1 MYNIK
6 TADFTPNPNPLCN
19 WGEYCKINPDAQ
31 GKEKYLCPY
40 FSHWDR
46 NTRNKADINNVEN
59 SWQGLE
65 KHQLV
70 LENYLNKINKTEVMN

>member
-1 MYNIK
+1 M
-6 TADFTPNPNPLCN
+6 
-19 WGEYCKINPDAQ
+19 
-31 GKEKYLCPY
+31 
-40 FSHWDR
+40 
-46 NTRNKADINNVEN
+46 ADINNVEN

>member
-1 MYNIK
+1 MDIQNNINSVTN
-6 TADFTPNPNPLCN
+6 TAL
-19 WGEYCKINPDAQ
+19 
-31 GKEKYLCPY
+31 
-40 FSHWDR
+40 S
-46 NTRNKADINNVEN
+46 NKADINNVEN